1 MHNKFNIDVNNLKSQ
16 MNPIFK
22 IIFVYPLEILI
33 YLINYLYIAILT
45 TYFKLG
51 INPDIVI
58 ESANFKTNINI
69 NYICTNSDSDD
80 SDNESVS
87 DNFKLD

>member
-1 MHNKFNIDVNNLKSQ
+1 MHNKFTIDVNNLKLQ

-33 YLINYLYIAILT
+33 YIINYLYIAILT

-51 INPDIVI
+51 VNPDIVI
-58 ESANFKTNINI
+58 ETANFKTNISI
-69 NYICTNSDSDD
+69 KYTCINSDFED
-80 SDNESVS
+80 SDNESIS
-87 DNFKLD
+87 DNSKLD